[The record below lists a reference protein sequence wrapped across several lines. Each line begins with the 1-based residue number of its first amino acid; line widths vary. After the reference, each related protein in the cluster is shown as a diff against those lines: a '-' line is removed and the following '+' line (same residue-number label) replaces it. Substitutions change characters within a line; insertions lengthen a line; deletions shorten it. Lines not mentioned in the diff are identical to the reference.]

1 MTLNQIGYLLLE
13 ISIQQ
18 GYVGQDGL
26 EDNQLG
32 SNIDLLSRKLGH
44 KILYD
49 PHNYYFHVT
58 HF

>member
-44 KILYD
+44 NILYD
-49 PHNYYFHVT
+49 HRNYYFHVS

>member
-32 SNIDLLSRKLGH
+32 SNIDLLSIKLGH
-44 KILYD
+44 NIIYD
-49 PHNYYFHVT
+49 HWNYYFHVT

>member
-1 MTLNQIGYLLLE
+1 MRLNQIGYLLLE

-26 EDNQLG
+26 EDNQSG

-49 PHNYYFHVT
+49 HQNYYFHVT

>member
-44 KILYD
+44 NILYD
-49 PHNYYFHVT
+49 HQNYYFHVS